1 MDCSPSGSSVH
12 RILQERTLEWIARPP
27 LQGIFSSQGL
37 KPCLI
42 MSPALQAGFL
52 PLGPPGKPEHTEK
65 DLNWMVKEERSLWVY
80 LKWEMFP
87 ALRTAWGTPQGKL
100 HCIRLWLG
108 HLSGEAEE
116 QGDCQG
122 PCYNSGVWWLE
133 LNCASSMY
141 GYISLSK

>member
-1 MDCSPSGSSVH
+1 
-12 RILQERTLEWIARPP
+12 
-27 LQGIFSSQGL
+27 
-37 KPCLI
+37 

-65 DLNWMVKEERSLWVY
+65 DLNWMVKEEVPAGDWKR
-80 LKWEMFP
+80 EMFP
-87 ALRTAWGTPQGKL
+87 ALRTAAGIPEGKL

-122 PCYNSGVWWLE
+122 PCYNSGV
-133 LNCASSMY
+133 
-141 GYISLSK
+141 